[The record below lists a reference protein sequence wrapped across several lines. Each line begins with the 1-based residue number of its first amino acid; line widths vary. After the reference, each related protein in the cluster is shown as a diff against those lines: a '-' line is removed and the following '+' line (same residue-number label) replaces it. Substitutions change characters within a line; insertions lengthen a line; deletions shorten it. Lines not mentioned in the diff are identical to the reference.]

1 VAGPC
6 SRAGETIVNKAL
18 VGGATIGPL
27 FLAGGFGDAR
37 RVVVQA
43 WAWWSV
49 RWRLIW
55 WGLIGRALG
64 LVNGGLRVVRGEFD
78 IFGERGA

>member
-1 VAGPC
+1 
-6 SRAGETIVNKAL
+6 
-18 VGGATIGPL
+18 
-27 FLAGGFGDAR
+27 
-37 RVVVQA
+37 VQA

-78 IFGERGA
+78 IFGERCRLHVRVWTGWAENLLGKMFLRRRVFVLVDRKLLWRK

>member
-1 VAGPC
+1 VAGPMFA
-6 SRAGETIVNKAL
+6 RRRNIVNKAL

-27 FLAGGFGDAR
+27 FLAGGFGGAR

-55 WGLIGRALG
+55 GGLIGRALG
-64 LVNGGLRVVRGEFD
+64 WVNGGLRVVRGEFD